1 MAKYVSLI
9 NWTEKGAA
17 SFKDTVARAEAAE
30 QLATA
35 FGGALEQ
42 IYWTM
47 GPYDIVAISEAPDDE
62 AASAFALALGSQGN
76 LRSMTLRAFS
86 ADEVK
91 GIIEKVS

>member
-9 NWTEKGAA
+9 NWTEKGATT
-17 SFKDTVARAEAAE
+17 FKDTIGRAEAAK
-30 QLATA
+30 QLAAA

-91 GIIEKVS
+91 GIIAKVG